1 MVGPRLRRQSLE
13 KHGWEG
19 SEKQVELAVGKLRRE
34 GLASWFREMAG
45 PDESVAGVPVG
56 DRRSRVRRQ
65 AEGVGTQADTARPS
79 LTIP

>member
-1 MVGPRLRRQSLE
+1 M
-13 KHGWEG
+13 
-19 SEKQVELAVGKLRRE
+19 GKLRRE